1 MFFYIYIF
9 RPPSNTKKGIYAQKY
24 FEKCDV
30 ESYCDESILVGS
42 QEAKKPVPSVP
53 KDPYEFTDVDETA
66 PSEKGFR
73 PIADSFCKV
82 ILSFLSLP
90 YFE

>member
-1 MFFYIYIF
+1 M
-9 RPPSNTKKGIYAQKY
+9 
-24 FEKCDV
+24 
-30 ESYCDESILVGS
+30 GS

-73 PIADSFCKV
+73 PIADSFGKV
-82 ILSFLSLP
+82 NPDFYFLSLP
-90 YFE
+90 YFK

>member
-1 MFFYIYIF
+1 M
-9 RPPSNTKKGIYAQKY
+9 
-24 FEKCDV
+24 
-30 ESYCDESILVGS
+30 GS

-73 PIADSFCKV
+73 PIADSFSKV
-82 ILSFLSLP
+82 NSNFYFLSLP
-90 YFE
+90 YFKEIILCFNY